1 MTTEHFYIA
10 ILIGISA
17 TLIMD
22 IWAIFLQRAFNISSL
37 RFCLVGRWL
46 GYMMRGKFSHEKIT
60 TVTQIPAECVL
71 GWSAHYLIGVAF
83 ALILVISTSSD
94 WLENPTPTPA
104 FLVGLITLA
113 IPFLIM
119 QPALGLGIAAA
130 KTPNPTQA
138 RLKST
143 ATHLVFGFGLY
154 VSACAIGY
162 IQGANFWSG

>member
-1 MTTEHFYIA
+1 MNIDSLCIA
-10 ILIGISA
+10 ILVGIGA

-22 IWAIFLQRAFNISSL
+22 IWAVFLQRAFNISSL
-37 RFCLVGRWL
+37 SFCLVGRWL
-46 GYMMRGKFSHEKIT
+46 GHMMRGKFNHEKIAT
-60 TVTQIPAECVL
+60 ATKIPAECVL

-83 ALILVISTSSD
+83 ALILVMSASND
-94 WLENPTPTPA
+94 WLENPTLSPA
-104 FLVGLITLA
+104 LLVGLITLA

-154 VSACAIGY
+154 VSACVIGY
-162 IQGANFWSG
+162 IQSANF